1 MANIFEDPTECKERG
16 EMVVSSTCVPADNAK
31 RVRMSKVDP
40 YAPSNSIEH
49 VERPR
54 YGQAY

>member
-1 MANIFEDPTECKERG
+1 MANIFENPTECEERG
-16 EMVVSSTCVPADNAK
+16 DMVVSPACVPVDNAK

-40 YAPSNSIEH
+40 YAPKNSIEH